1 MKILHYVDENR
12 LAWGETWIQL
22 IKELS
27 RQGVENHVVCKSGGT
42 LAGRLADEGLSYDTC
57 DVPVACLP
65 LTAPKF
71 GKIIDAVKPDII
83 HTRLSS
89 AARIGGWWGKLKN
102 IPVIQT
108 VDKYPKAYY
117 HTNAT
122 FLIAC
127 SQSIKDHML
136 SLGFSE
142 ELICVIANPIETAK
156 YTRDYVVRELIRSEY
171 GIQLDNK
178 VIIAAGRF
186 VEWKGFDV
194 LIKAYFAC
202 CKGENGDFAHKTK
215 LFLLGDGEEN
225 AALRALVDSLH
236 LTGNVIMP
244 GFVQDIRPYL
254 WASDIFVLPS
264 KEPEPFGIIL
274 LEAMASGLVPVA
286 TRAGGPLDIIED
298 GINGWLVQTG
308 KVDELSNKLNEA
320 MLSEESLCSVSN
332 AAVASMSR
340 FDVSIVASNII
351 NLYRNFWAELW
362 T

>member
-65 LTAPKF
+65 WTAPIF
-71 GKIIDAVKPDII
+71 GRIIDAVKPDII

-89 AARIGGWWGKLKN
+89 AARIGGWWGKRKN

-117 HTNAT
+117 HKNAT

-136 SLGFSE
+136 SLGFPDE
-142 ELICVIANPIETAK
+142 FIGVIANPIEIAK
-156 YTRDYVVRELIRSEY
+156 YTRDYAVRDSMRIKY
-171 GIQLDNK
+171 GIQPDNK
-178 VIIAAGRF
+178 VLIAAGRF

-194 LIKAYFAC
+194 LIKAYSIC
-202 CKGENGDFAHKTK
+202 CKNGDACFANKTK

-225 AALRALVDSLH
+225 VALRALVDSLH

-274 LEAMASGLVPVA
+274 LEAMASGLAPVA
-286 TRAGGPLDIIED
+286 TRAGGPLDIIKD
-298 GINGWLVQTG
+298 GINGWLVQMG
-308 KVDELSNKLNEA
+308 KVDDLSNKLNEA
-320 MLSEESLCSVSN
+320 ILSEENISNISN
-332 AAVASMSR
+332 AAVASMSH
-340 FDVSIVASNII
+340 FDVSIVASNTIE
-351 NLYRNFWAELW
+351 LYRNFIVN
-362 T
+362 